1 MPRAVRALRTAS
13 ARPIF
18 VAASLALLGACGR
31 PSAADS
37 GLNDDL
43 VLAGQLQQRNAPAVA
58 VAQDTA
64 PAAPTVAAAPARTTV
79 REIVRTRVGM
89 HAVARRVVADPAASA
104 GAPAPTHADARVGGY
119 DPGHASSGEVV
130 AAGPTAD
137 GGAPVPGGTYGAGS
151 YGSTSG
157 TSTPVYQQPQ
167 AHAERDAIVGTVAGA
182 IIGAVTGHGARGALI
197 GAAAGGALGAVYG
210 GSVDRTYPGYGAGYP
225 TYAGVRNARSSR
237 TLSGFRVPT
246 YRPY

>member
-1 MPRAVRALRTAS
+1 MPRAARAVRTAS
-13 ARPIF
+13 ARPIL

-43 VLAGQLQQRNAPAVA
+43 VLAGQLQQRNAPAVV

-64 PAAPTVAAAPARTTV
+64 PTAAAAPARTTV
-79 REIVRTRVGM
+79 REIVRTRVVTYAAARP
-89 HAVARRVVADPAASA
+89 AVAKPAASA
-104 GAPAPTHADARVGGY
+104 GAPAPTHADDRVGGY

-137 GGAPVPGGTYGAGS
+137 GGAPAPGGTYGAGS

-225 TYAGVRNARSSR
+225 TYAGVRNSRSYR